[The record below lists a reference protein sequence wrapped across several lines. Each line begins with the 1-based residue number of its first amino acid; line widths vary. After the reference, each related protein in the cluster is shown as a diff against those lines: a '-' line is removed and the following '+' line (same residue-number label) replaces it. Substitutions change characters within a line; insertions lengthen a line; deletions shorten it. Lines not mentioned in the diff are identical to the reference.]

1 MKNSRRNKIIVVA
14 TFITVRG
21 IVIVIFKSKTIYKKN
36 LRKKN

>member
-14 TFITVRG
+14 TVIMVRG
-21 IVIVIFKSKTIYKKN
+21 IIIVLFKSKIIYKKN